1 MYAIPGQ
8 TPAAAAAAPEPQAT
22 APAARSVAQ
31 VLAES
36 NVLAVL
42 DDANNLVKVIKAVG
56 NYGEMYTR
64 NIGPLG
70 LARGQ
75 NALWTKGG
83 LLFTPPF
90 Q

>member
-42 DDANNLVKVIKAVG
+42 DELDRDLV
-56 NYGEMYTR
+56 
-64 NIGPLG
+64 GPLLG
-70 LARGQ
+70 AQRRC
-75 NALWTKGG
+75 
-83 LLFTPPF
+83 LLRLETLDTFLRAPEPIDRPLQPCLGCTS
-90 Q
+90 